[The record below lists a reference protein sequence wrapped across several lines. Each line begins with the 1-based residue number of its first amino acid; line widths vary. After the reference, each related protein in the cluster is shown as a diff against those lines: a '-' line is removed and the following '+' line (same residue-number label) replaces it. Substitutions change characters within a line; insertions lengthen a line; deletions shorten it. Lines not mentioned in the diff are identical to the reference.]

1 MPITRSYSNAFEVV
15 DRTQELQLVPNSW
28 TLLGDSG
35 LFAEEMLT
43 QHTVTFTEDKRTL
56 GLITD
61 QLRGAKNQA
70 NLNDY
75 RKIHSYSMS
84 HHPIVDAL
92 HPWDVQGKSA
102 YGNLDQADN
111 TAAAIAR
118 KMEKIKKSYAVTKE
132 VARFLTLGT
141 GNIWA
146 PNGTIA
152 GNFYTDFG
160 ITRKQ
165 VDFVLGT
172 ATTDIVAKCE
182 EIIASFQ
189 DSAQDGSVITG
200 VTAYCSPEFFSA
212 LISHAKTQAAFAYQ
226 QQSAINQD
234 ILRGRTGGSGLY
246 RKFDF
251 GGVKFVEVRT
261 VLAGQKLITAKDA
274 IFVADGVDDAFV
286 TYYGPALRFGF
297 ENTVAMPEYMW
308 TFQEPRGT
316 EITIEAESN
325 FINVLRKPNLVARG
339 YFS

>member
-28 TLLGDSG
+28 TLLGDKGVFS
-35 LFAEEMLT
+35 EEFLT
-43 QHTVTFTEDKRTL
+43 QHTVTFTEEKQTL

-61 QLRGAKNQA
+61 QVRGGKNQA

-75 RKIHSYSMS
+75 RKIHSYSMT
-84 HHPIVDAL
+84 HHPIADAL

-102 YGNLDQADN
+102 YGNLDQADT

-118 KMEKIKKSYAVTKE
+118 KMEKIKKSFNVTRE
-132 VARFLTLGT
+132 VARFKTLGT
-141 GNIWA
+141 GAIWA

-160 ITRKQ
+160 ITRKE
-165 VDFVLGT
+165 VDFVFGT
-172 ATTDIVAKCE
+172 ATTDIVAKVE
-182 EIIASFQ
+182 EIIGSFQ
-189 DSAQDGSVITG
+189 QSAQDGSVITG

-212 LISHAKTQAAFAYQ
+212 LISHAKVVNAYQ
-226 QQSAINQD
+226 YYTATANQE
-234 ILRGRTGGSGLY
+234 ILRNRAGGSGLY
-246 RKFDF
+246 RSFQYAGCTF
-251 GGVKFVEVRT
+251 WEVKGSI
-261 VLAGQKLITAKDA
+261 AGQTLITAKDA
-274 IFVADGVDDAFV
+274 IFVAEGVDDAFV

-297 ENTVAMPEYMW
+297 ENTIAMPEYMW

-325 FINVLRKPNLVARG
+325 FINVLRRPNLVARG